1 MWVIRAWQC
10 FSLEVTVQS
19 FKKCC
24 VSSAMDGTDDD
35 SYRMALKRMG
45 VFVVSV
51 RKMQALTLK
60 TETVSLIGKDRQNLT
75 CFVIKCVKSIVK
87 HFFLSGLLF
96 FWGHLKFG

>member
-1 MWVIRAWQC
+1 
-10 FSLEVTVQS
+10 VQS

-35 SYRMALKRMG
+35 SYRMTVKRMG

-60 TETVSLIGKDRQNLT
+60 TETVSLIGKGRQNLT
-75 CFVIKCVKSIVK
+75 CFVINPLNAELNPICY
-87 HFFLSGLLF
+87 
-96 FWGHLKFG
+96 FWHY